1 MKPNHF
7 MGYLLS
13 LSLLLLLELATAT
26 WLLISDALEN
36 SLCRLLLMNFRT
48 LLALQP
54 ARSHSPWLKLR
65 ENPSQMPGGFG
76 FGIGVRG
83 SELATET
90 LGQLS
95 LESSVG
101 DSTATAR
108 NFILNIN
115 FYKSLVAY
123 LM

>member
-13 LSLLLLLELATAT
+13 LSLLLLLELAAAT

-36 SLCRLLLMNFRT
+36 SLWRLLLMNFRT

-54 ARSHSPWLKLR
+54 RTAMSHSPWLKLR

-76 FGIGVRG
+76 IGIHG

-101 DSTATAR
+101 DSTATVR

-115 FYKSLVAY
+115 LYKSLVAY
-123 LM
+123 IM